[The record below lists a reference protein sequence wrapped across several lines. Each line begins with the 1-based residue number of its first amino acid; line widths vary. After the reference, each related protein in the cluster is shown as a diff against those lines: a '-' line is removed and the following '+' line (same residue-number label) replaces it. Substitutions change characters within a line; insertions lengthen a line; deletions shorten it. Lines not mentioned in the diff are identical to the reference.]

1 MSRLMTSVFP
11 IRAIVVTALTA
22 VLVTGALPHV
32 SGAANGTKQL
42 QHVKGTVGYST
53 VANATDFK
61 AVFGKFD
68 LPDDD
73 FAVTQAQSAAVIA
86 MPDSSLVSLGE
97 NTTVKVSAFDTAAAS
112 PGSQI
117 TLNGGALRF
126 DVKRPQGGVA
136 NYRFV
141 TTTSAVGVRGT
152 VGLLSF
158 INGVTTVGCL
168 ACAADSVTVTVG
180 TQTVTLV
187 TGQFLTVSAAGIITT
202 GAIATVVAGFTS
214 AGVPVTAQAGAA
226 AAGLPA
232 TTGTIAGMSAGT
244 ATAVGAAAVVTGTAI
259 GVAVSQPSPSPKP
272 SATASGNPSPQPTG
286 AGQPGNVNLNGHPA
300 PGAARTTQAVATPSP
315 APGTPAAPRATGLGA
330 RMGR

>member
-1 MSRLMTSVFP
+1 MSLLWTSVFR
-11 IRAIVVTALTA
+11 IRAIVVTALIA
-22 VLVTGALPHV
+22 VLVTGALPHASV
-32 SGAANGTKQL
+32 AANGSKQL
-42 QHVKGTVGYST
+42 QHVKGTIGYAT
-53 VANATDFK
+53 APNAADFK
-61 AVFGKFD
+61 TVFGKFD

-86 MPDSSLVSLGE
+86 MPDSSLISLGE
-97 NTTVKVSAFDTAAAS
+97 NTNVKVGAFDTAAVS

-117 TLNGGALRF
+117 TLAGGALRF

-158 INGVTTVGCL
+158 VNGITTVGCL

-187 TGQFLTVSAAGIITT
+187 TGQFLTVSAAGVITT
-202 GAIATVVAGFTS
+202 GAITSVVAGFTS
-214 AGVPVTAQAGAA
+214 AGVPVTAQTGAV
-226 AAGLPA
+226 AAGVPA
-232 TTGTIAGMSAGT
+232 STGTIAGMSAGT

-259 GVAVSQPSPSPKP
+259 GVAVSQPSPSPNP
-272 SATASGNPSPQPTG
+272 TSTASGNPTPSPGPTG
-286 AGQPGNVNLNGHPA
+286 SGQPGNINLNGHPV
-300 PGAARTTQAVATPSP
+300 PGAARTTQAVATPSAAP
-315 APGTPAAPRATGLGA
+315 AAAPRTVPLGA
-330 RMGR
+330 RLGR